1 MALFDWDQLADDLA
15 AIRAENEQTIVV
27 RRGDTVLDAQ
37 AVRLARITAQG
48 QAHGGAETQESRGR
62 AVVLGATTLDIQP
75 GDRFTDAAGVLYRV
89 VLVRPNRRAAVIA
102 EAEVV
107 E

>member
-1 MALFDWDQLADDLA
+1 MIDWTELAADLA
-15 AIRAENEQTIVV
+15 QVVADNSQSITIRRSGSTLAAQT
-27 RRGDTVLDAQ
+27 
-37 AVRLARITAQG
+37 VRLARLGTQG
-48 QAHGGAETQESRGR
+48 QVRNGEGTQESRGR
-62 AVVLGATTLDIQP
+62 VVILGSTSLNIQP
-75 GDRFTDAAGVLYRV
+75 DDRFTDASGVLYRV

>member
-1 MALFDWDQLADDLA
+1 MMNWPQAITDLASVLADNA
-15 AIRAENEQTIVV
+15 QSIVV
-27 RRGDTVLDAQ
+27 RRGNTTLPAQ
-37 AVRLARITAQG
+37 SVRIARIANQG
-48 QAHGGAETQESRGR
+48 VVRNGEGTQESRGR
-62 AVVLGATTLDIQP
+62 VVVLGGLALDIRP
-75 GDRFTDAAGVLYRV
+75 DDRFSDAHGVLYRV

>member
-1 MALFDWDQLADDLA
+1 MDWTRAAADLA
-15 AIRAENEQTIVV
+15 AILVDNAQSIVV
-27 RRGDTVLDAQ
+27 RRGNTTLPAQ
-37 AVRLARITAQG
+37 SVRIARIANQG
-48 QAHGGAETQESRGR
+48 VVRNGEVTQESRGR
-62 AVVLGATTLDIQP
+62 AVVLGSTYLDIRP
-75 GDRFTDAAGVLYRV
+75 DDRFTDAHGVLYRV